1 MTSGSEVGVSS
12 AFASLPRNRYDSLHS
27 APISTTISA
36 ASVLGRVRRGKNRGA
51 SPDPRR
57 SGRARG
63 WVSAELV
70 GDGDLAARRSI
81 DDAQRSVDALQ
92 PLLAAKSSAE
102 SPLARHS
109 RTRSTHFASVS
120 IVMRD
125 NLPPNRPSRKN
136 ASSRSGYSERSR
148 ST

>member
-1 MTSGSEVGVSS
+1 MGLRRRLIPEG
-12 AFASLPRNRYDSLHS
+12 RYDSLHS

-57 SGRARG
+57 SGRARR
-63 WVSAELV
+63 WVSAELGVV

-92 PLLAAKSSAE
+92 PLLAAKSPAE